1 MSLSI
6 IHVPAGGYQHFEIDF
21 GGVVNALFVDG
32 DATLGLY
39 NVTTRNNG
47 PRLERA
53 TGGVLYREDM
63 FGPWPSI
70 VLAPGAT
77 VGTPVWN
84 LNCLP

>member
-1 MSLSI
+1 M
-6 IHVPAGGYQHFEIDF
+6 
-21 GGVVNALFVDG
+21 NALFVDG
-32 DATLGLY
+32 DGTLGLY

-53 TGGVLYREDM
+53 TGGVLYREAM

-77 VGTPVWN
+77 VGIPFWTPCVCQEITVSGA
-84 LNCLP
+84 LR